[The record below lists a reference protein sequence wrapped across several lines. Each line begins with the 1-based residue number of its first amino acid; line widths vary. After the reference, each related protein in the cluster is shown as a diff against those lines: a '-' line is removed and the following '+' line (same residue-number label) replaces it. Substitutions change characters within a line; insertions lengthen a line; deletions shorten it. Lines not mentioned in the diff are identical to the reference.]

1 MNAEVERE
9 IVRYFI
15 RKDRQDR
22 IAWELQSKRKRDSIM
37 WKLCDT
43 RLFEKEVLY
52 PQPYLS
58 PKDLA
63 EKLTDLGAQKT
74 IYIISFYEMSE
85 PKENCS
91 VLEGIEQQYDNPYLL
106 YFGDGLGYFEG
117 MQEVGAPERCIL
129 ISVERQKQM
138 KNIK

>member
-1 MNAEVERE
+1 MNAEIEKE

-85 PKENCS
+85 PKEIALCWKELS
-91 VLEGIEQQYDNPYLL
+91 SSMIIRIY
-106 YFGDGLGYFEG
+106 
-117 MQEVGAPERCIL
+117 CIL
-129 ISVERQKQM
+129 EMDWDTLRECK
-138 KNIK
+138 K